1 MHLNTVRL
9 MVAKIWKSYLF
20 WQSFPDMESCWYL
33 QNQLWKKAHWV
44 HEEIPLPSE
53 VGRENKG
60 KMNEKLFIM
69 VSSQIKQG
77 YSVQM
82 KQSLSYLIHPRGSEE
97 DPHFLCIFL
106 QLFILFM
113 SKLEMMLVFAI
124 RFPPRVFGS
133 VRSLQSSFV
142 KLVLQ
147 FTFLE
152 FGTIGTT
159 ILWR

>member
-1 MHLNTVRL
+1 MHLL
-9 MVAKIWKSYLF
+9 SYLS
-20 WQSFPDMESCWYL
+20 WQSFPDKESCWYL

-44 HEEIPLPSE
+44 HEEILLPSE
-53 VGRENKG
+53 VGKENKG
-60 KMNEKLFIM
+60 KMNQQLLVM

-77 YSVQM
+77 CSVPV
-82 KQSLSYLIHPRGSEE
+82 KLSLSYLIHPRGSEE
-97 DPHFLCIFL
+97 DPHLLCIFL

-113 SKLEMMLVFAI
+113 SKLEMMLVFTI

-147 FTFLE
+147 FTLLE